1 MKTSKARP
9 VPEGYH
15 TVTPWIIVRGAAL
28 LIEYLKEAF
37 DAEEI
42 ARVVS
47 DDGSIG
53 HAEVRIGDSVVMTFD
68 SKKEWPETPAFLR
81 VYVDDCDAVYQQAL
95 KAGGSSVTQPTDL
108 FWGDRVS
115 RVRDPFGNLWW
126 IQTRVEDLDE
136 AEMERRAGEK
146 KYIEAMEYVQNAEF
160 FPNGVS

>member
-15 TVTPWIIVRGAAL
+15 TVTPWIIVRGAAR

-37 DAEEI
+37 DADEI

-53 HAEVRIGDSVVMTFD
+53 HAEVRMGDSVVMMFD
-68 SKKEWPETPAFLR
+68 SRKEWPETPAFLR

-95 KAGGSSVTQPTDL
+95 KAGGSSVTQP
-108 FWGDRVS
+108 
-115 RVRDPFGNLWW
+115 
-126 IQTRVEDLDE
+126 
-136 AEMERRAGEK
+136 
-146 KYIEAMEYVQNAEF
+146 
-160 FPNGVS
+160 